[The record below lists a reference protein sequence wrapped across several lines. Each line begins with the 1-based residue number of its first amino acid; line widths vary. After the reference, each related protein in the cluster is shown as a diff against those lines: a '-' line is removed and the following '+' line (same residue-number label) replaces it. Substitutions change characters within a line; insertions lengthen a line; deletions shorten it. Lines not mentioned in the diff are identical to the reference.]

1 MSETCQELQN
11 IKYQTMLLNH
21 NSKIYETTP
30 NTENIEAFL
39 ENEKASNKTK
49 PWSKLSKASKLKKIV
64 EYVTE
69 YSIEKKLSDAET
81 SNLKVYL
88 LKCLERKK
96 LQRQKDVTYD
106 IENNKIK
113 SINGL
118 TYNKNSHNFTLK
130 RQDKK
135 KVSSLKCLAP
145 KKNKTQSKNDKKK
158 RRRKKSKIDSN
169 LKE

>member
-30 NTENIEAFL
+30 NTENIEIFL
-39 ENEKASNKTK
+39 ENEKASNKSK

-64 EYVTE
+64 DYVTE
-69 YSIEKKLSDAET
+69 YSNEKKLTEIET
-81 SNLKVYL
+81 TDLRIYL

-96 LQRQKDVTYD
+96 LQRQKDVVYD
-106 IENNKIK
+106 IDTNKIK

-118 TYNKNSHNFTLK
+118 THNKTTNKFTLK

-135 KVSSLKCLAP
+135 SSNTLKSLAP

>member
-1 MSETCQELQN
+1 MSDVCQELQN

-30 NTENIEAFL
+30 NIDNNNIEFFL
-39 ENEKASNKTK
+39 ESEKKSNKNK
-49 PWSKLSKASKLKKIV
+49 PWSKLSKASKLKKLN
-64 EYVTE
+64 EYVE
-69 YSIEKKLSDAET
+69 EHSKKEKLNEEEMKTLKL
-81 SNLKVYL
+81 YL
-88 LKCLERKK
+88 MKCLERKK

-118 TYNKNSHNFTLK
+118 VYNKNTNKYTLK

-135 KVSSLKCLAP
+135 TNSLKCLAP
-145 KKNKTQSKNDKKK
+145 KKKNKTHTKNKKKK
-158 RRRKKSKIDSN
+158 RKSKIDTD